1 MRFEFCDT
9 VTTIPIELSA
19 CATNY
24 HGLIPAHHILL
35 NYVFLNFS
43 AFRGWSPAFGLYCKF
58 MVWLLELAAL
68 ARDRFN
74 WRWSFFS
81 CRLVL

>member
-9 VTTIPIELSA
+9 VTSIPIELCA

-43 AFRGWSPAFGLYCKF
+43 AFRGWSLVFGLYCKF
-58 MVWLLELAAL
+58 MLWLLKLAAP
-68 ARDRFN
+68 DMYSFN
-74 WRWSFFS
+74 
-81 CRLVL
+81 